1 MLARIIDRILL
12 RRHFWRHATFSEV
25 AELYASRSM
34 RVFAIRMFSAFIS
47 IYLLQEGFG
56 VVFIALFWAGFYALR
71 SILAP
76 MSATLVGYFG
86 PKRMTLVSN
95 ILSMFAML
103 VMPLVPEF
111 GFLALLVWGLLEGV
125 STSIHDI
132 AYLVNFS
139 KVKSMKHAGKEMAFM
154 NIVEKVAASLSPIA
168 GGVMA
173 FLAGPQSV
181 MVVASALLLL
191 AALPLFWTG
200 EPTRVRQKLNFQG
213 FPWRLTWRSM
223 VAESAIGLD
232 TVASSTGWTLFMGV
246 VIFSTNSNDIYAKIG
261 FLSSV
266 AIVASLLSSYMFGKL
281 IDRDRGGELLR
292 FGVFANS
299 ITYIIRVFT
308 TTPTGVA
315 TVNML
320 NEGAIA
326 AFNMAFTRGMFDT
339 ADMSGRRIAYL
350 SLMSMSLNIGCTIGA
365 LLLAGLFAAI
375 SSEVLVFQVFYG
387 VMAIVTL
394 LIATPRFA
402 LYSK

>member
-1 MLARIIDRILL
+1 MLARIIDRVFL
-12 RRHFWRHATFSEV
+12 RRHFWRHATFSEI

-56 VVFIALFWAGFYALR
+56 VVFIALFWAGFYGFRAT
-71 SILAP
+71 LAP
-76 MSATLVGYFG
+76 LSAMLVGYFG
-86 PKRMTLVSN
+86 PKRMTLASN

-103 VMPLVPEF
+103 TMPLVPEF

-173 FLAGPQSV
+173 FMAGPQSV
-181 MVVASALLLL
+181 MVVASVLLLL

-232 TVASSTGWTLFMGV
+232 TVASSVGWTLFMGV

>member
-95 ILSMFAML
+95 ILSMSAML

>member
-1 MLARIIDRILL
+1 M
-12 RRHFWRHATFSEV
+12 
-25 AELYASRSM
+25 
-34 RVFAIRMFSAFIS
+34 
-47 IYLLQEGFG
+47 
-56 VVFIALFWAGFYALR
+56 VFIALFWAGFYALR

-232 TVASSTGWTLFMGV
+232 TVASSVGWTLFMGV

>member
-232 TVASSTGWTLFMGV
+232 TVASSVGWTLFMGV